1 VKAFDKADETNS
13 VNDDGKKLK
22 EEIRAEDAI
31 DI

>member
-1 VKAFDKADETNS
+1 MKAFDKADETNS
-13 VNDDGKKLK
+13 VYDDGKKLK